1 MNIVFFPYLNT
12 QSVIENPYVRE
23 NISVLRIDSDI
34 LFYICLV

>member
-12 QSVIENPYVRE
+12 LLVIENPYVRV

-34 LFYICLV
+34 LIYICLV